1 MSLRRASC
9 IRLSLIHSLFET
21 ELAGSIAFSSPKLAS
36 SSAQQPLLSLR
47 NFPLIPRAA
56 AAAFSTSSCLPRAAE
71 VTQEYLNSSSA
82 RPSAETDDGLPAVL
96 VRLEKISGP
105 YKIEHQPVFAVVE
118 VGGTQYKVTPDD
130 VIITEKLDGV
140 DVSDKI
146 QLQRV
151 LLLGTAAETVIGR
164 PYVPDATVTAVVE
177 EQFLDG
183 KVIIFHKRR
192 RKNSRRTKGHRQ
204 PLTTLRILSVEG
216 IETNSASGDDSTAAS
231 EAAAA

>member
-9 IRLSLIHSLFET
+9 IRLSLIRSLVET
-21 ELAGSIAFSSPKLAS
+21 ELAGSVAFSSPNVAS
-36 SSAQQPLLSLR
+36 NVAQQPLLSLR
-47 NFPLIPRAA
+47 HFSLIPRSAS
-56 AAAFSTSSCLPRAAE
+56 FSTSSYLPRAAE
-71 VTQEYLNSSSA
+71 VAQEPSTSSPATS
-82 RPSAETDDGLPAVL
+82 SDDDGLPPVL
-96 VRLEKISGP
+96 VRLDKISEP

-140 DVSDKI
+140 DISDKI

-164 PYVPDATVTAVVE
+164 PYIPGATVTAVVE

-204 PLTTLRILSVEG
+204 PLTTIRILSVDG
-216 IETNSASGDDSTAAS
+216 IEADSSSSSSSSSTAAAP
-231 EAAAA
+231 EAESG

>member
-9 IRLSLIHSLFET
+9 IRFSLIRSLVEA
-21 ELAGSIAFSSPKLAS
+21 EMAGSIAFSSPTLAS
-36 SSAQQPLLSLR
+36 KSAQQPLLSLR
-47 NFPLIPRAA
+47 HFSLVPAA
-56 AAAFSTSSCLPRAAE
+56 SFSTSSYLPRAAE
-71 VTQEYLNSSSA
+71 IVQESLNSSTVGQ
-82 RPSAETDDGLPAVL
+82 SAETDDGLPAVL
-96 VRLEKISGP
+96 VCLERISGP
-105 YKIEHQPVFAVVE
+105 YKIERKPVFAVIE

-146 QLQRV
+146 ELQRV
-151 LLLGTAAETVIGR
+151 LLLGTTAETVIGR
-164 PYVPDATVTAVVE
+164 PYIPGATVTAVVE

-216 IETNSASGDDSTAAS
+216 IEANSTSDNHSTDAP

>member
-9 IRLSLIHSLFET
+9 IRLSLIRSLVEA
-21 ELAGSIAFSSPKLAS
+21 EMAGSIAFSSPNNLAS
-36 SSAQQPLLSLR
+36 NLPLLSLR
-47 NFPLIPRAA
+47 HFSQVP
-56 AAAFSTSSCLPRAAE
+56 AAAFSTSSYRPRAAE
-71 VTQEYLNSSSA
+71 VVQESFNSSSA

-96 VRLEKISGP
+96 VRLGKISGP
-105 YKIEHQPVFAVVE
+105 YKIEHKPVFAVVE

-151 LLLGTAAETVIGR
+151 LLFGTAAETIIGR
-164 PYVPDATVTAVVE
+164 PYIPGATVTAVVE

-216 IETNSASGDDSTAAS
+216 IETNSTSDNDSTAAP

>member
-9 IRLSLIHSLFET
+9 IRFSLIRSLLET
-21 ELAGSIAFSSPKLAS
+21 ETAGSLAFSSPNMAS
-36 SSAQQPLLSLR
+36 NLAQQPLLSLR
-47 NFPLIPRAA
+47 NFSQIPRAA
-56 AAAFSTSSCLPRAAE
+56 AAAFSTSAYIRSAAE
-71 VTQEYLNSSSA
+71 VAQETSTPTSSA
-82 RPSAETDDGLPAVL
+82 AAQSPSQNDSGIPDVL

-105 YKIEHQPVFAVVE
+105 YKIQHRPVFAIVE

-130 VIITEKLDGV
+130 IIITEKLDGV

-164 PYVPDATVTAVVE
+164 PYIPHATVTAVVE

-204 PLTTLRILSVEG
+204 PLTTLRILSVQGVE
-216 IETNSASGDDSTAAS
+216 EASSSDAALPDAAS
-231 EAAAA
+231 A